1 MFTAPSPLLPRLL
14 LAALLASS
22 GAASAQIVVI
32 VNPKSAAASGLN
44 ADQVA
49 SLYLGRTNS
58 LPGGISQA
66 LDLPDSQA
74 LRDQFYTK
82 ATGKNAAQVKA
93 IWARLAFSGKA
104 RPPKEMA
111 NSAEV
116 KKHVAANA
124 DAIGYIEK
132 DAVDGSVKAVLTVD

>member
-1 MFTAPSPLLPRLL
+1 MSTTSSLLRCLL
-14 LAALLASS
+14 LAATWFGA
-22 GAASAQIVVI
+22 GAAVAQVVVI

-44 ADQVA
+44 AEQVA
-49 SLYLGRTNS
+49 SLYLGKTNT

-66 LDLPDSQA
+66 LDLPDSQP
-74 LRDQFYTK
+74 LREQFYTK

-104 RPPKEMA
+104 RPPKELA
-111 NSAEV
+111 SSAEV
-116 KKHVAANA
+116 KKFVAANA